1 MTEAELRKIL
11 ERVQCKQISVGDAVK
26 QLQALAGFL
35 DLDFAKLDTDREHRC
50 GLPEIIFCEGKDPKH
65 IPQLL
70 DQLRT
75 NASLVLATRATP
87 EVFSLV
93 KRVIPSAIYHEPAR
107 IISIGEPKK
116 TQGGTVLVLTAG
128 TSDIPVA
135 EEAAVTCE
143 LMGNEVMREYDVG
156 VAGLHRLL
164 AKIEKIQS
172 ANVLIVVAGM
182 DGALPSV
189 IGGLVKK
196 TVIAVPT
203 SRGYGASFQGLSALL
218 TMLNSCAPGVAVVN
232 IDNGFGAGVLASRI
246 NQMNL

>member
-1 MTEAELRKIL
+1 MTEADLKKIL
-11 ERVQCKQISVGDAVK
+11 ERVQLKQIPVGDAVK

-50 GLPEIIFCEGKDPKH
+50 GLPEVIFCEGKDPKH
-65 IPQLL
+65 IPQLV
-70 DQLRT
+70 DQLRA

-87 EVFSLV
+87 EIFSLV
-93 KRVIPSAIYHEPAR
+93 KRVIPRATYHEQAR
-107 IISIGEPKK
+107 IIAIGEPKQ

-143 LMGNEVMREYDVG
+143 LLGNEVMREYDVG

-164 AKIEKIQS
+164 VKAEKIQN
-172 ANVLIVVAGM
+172 ANVLIVIAGM

-189 IGGLVKK
+189 VGGLVKNP
-196 TVIAVPT
+196 VIAVPT
-203 SRGYGASFQGLSALL
+203 SCGYGASFQGLAALL